1 MIKRRQFIPTEESQ
15 LSLLWLEITGKCQLE
30 CAHCYADSGPTKS
43 HGLMSC
49 RDWER
54 VIDDAA
60 KIGVKSI
67 QFIGGEPTLHPDFT
81 SLLKRAVKRGL
92 NVEVFSNL
100 VNIKPALWELF
111 KWGRVSLATSW
122 YSDQAEDHER
132 VTNRRSF
139 VSTKNNIRKAISL
152 GIPIR
157 VGVIGV
163 HENQRVKEAR
173 QMLIDLGVNEKNI
186 GYDDL
191 RQVGRG
197 VRNSDPSFDQL
208 CGNCA
213 NGVLAVSP
221 NGVVWPCVFSRW
233 IPLGNVL
240 NQTLSEII
248 ASKVVRDKC
257 KELKQFFQSKGL
269 WPCEPKCSPRC
280 SPSCS
285 PCAPGNR
292 CWPYYDD

>member
-173 QMLIDLGVNEKNI
+173 QMLIDLGVNEKI
-186 GYDDL
+186 L
-191 RQVGRG
+191 VTM
-197 VRNSDPSFDQL
+197 
-208 CGNCA
+208 
-213 NGVLAVSP
+213 
-221 NGVVWPCVFSRW
+221 
-233 IPLGNVL
+233 I
-240 NQTLSEII
+240 
-248 ASKVVRDKC
+248 
-257 KELKQFFQSKGL
+257 
-269 WPCEPKCSPRC
+269 
-280 SPSCS
+280 
-285 PCAPGNR
+285 
-292 CWPYYDD
+292 